1 MGYVGA
7 KTLLELY
14 SKAEFITISNA
25 ALKESHPHDVFITKE
40 APNYR
45 LS

>member
-7 KTLLELY
+7 NDLIELY
-14 SKAEFITISNA
+14 QKAEFITISNA
-25 ALKESHPHDVFITKE
+25 ALKESHPHDVFVTKE

-45 LS
+45 LG